1 MDMAKPKIRFKGY
14 TDDWEQRKLGKLV
27 DRVTRKNQDLVSELP
42 LTISAQYG
50 LIDQN
55 EFFDKRVASKDVS
68 GYYLIENGEFAYNKS
83 TSTDAPWGAV
93 KRLDRYENGVLSTLY
108 IVFGIKENNPVDS
121 DFLVSYYS
129 TNLWHKGIHEIA
141 AEGARNHGLLN
152 IAPADFFETEL
163 TMPQDI
169 EEQKKI
175 GKYFEELERLITLHQ
190 RKCEE
195 TKKLKKYM
203 LQKMFPQNGQTV
215 PEIRFAGF
223 TDAWEQRKLGD
234 LVGIYDGVH
243 QTPDYQDS
251 GIMFLSVEN
260 IATLKSEKYISE
272 EAFERDYNV
281 YPEKGDILMTRI
293 GDVGTTNVVETA
305 EKVAFYV
312 SLALLK
318 PNGID
323 SYFLSNAM
331 KTNDFQKGLRERTL
345 VTAIPQKIN
354 KDEIGKINIFITN
367 NDEEQKKIGAYFS
380 SLDHLI
386 TLHQRK
392 NIYFYEKVT
401 LVWEQRKLG
410 EVFKEYSE
418 KGHTELPTLT
428 IIQGGGTVKREDS
441 DRNLMYDETNL
452 SNYKMVR
459 KDDFI
464 VHLRSFEGG
473 LEKASLDGIISP
485 AYHTFHSDEADSRFY
500 YPYFR
505 SFEFIKHKLVPH
517 VYGIR
522 DGRSIDIEGMK
533 SIEIPY
539 TSLSEQRKIG
549 DYLELLDH
557 LITLHQCKCHLLLKL
572 LHNDWEQRKFGD
584 LGSVAM
590 CKRIFKEQTS
600 TDGDIP
606 FYKIG
611 TFGAEPDA
619 FISRELFEEYRG
631 KFQYP
636 NIGDMLISASGTIGR
651 TVEYKGEEAYFQ
663 DSNIVWFKHDDRV
676 DNSFL
681 KCIYEIVKWSG
692 IEGSTIKRL
701 YNDNFL
707 KTEFSMP
714 KVAEQQQI
722 GMYFQSLDHLITLHQ
737 HKCEQLQS
745 MKKFMLQ
752 NMFV

>member
-1 MDMAKPKIRFKGY
+1 M
-14 TDDWEQRKLGKLV
+14 GKLV

-190 RKCEE
+190 RK
-195 TKKLKKYM
+195 
-203 LQKMFPQNGQTV
+203 
-215 PEIRFAGF
+215 
-223 TDAWEQRKLGD
+223 
-234 LVGIYDGVH
+234 
-243 QTPDYQDS
+243 
-251 GIMFLSVEN
+251 
-260 IATLKSEKYISE
+260 
-272 EAFERDYNV
+272 
-281 YPEKGDILMTRI
+281 
-293 GDVGTTNVVETA
+293 
-305 EKVAFYV
+305 
-312 SLALLK
+312 
-318 PNGID
+318 
-323 SYFLSNAM
+323 
-331 KTNDFQKGLRERTL
+331 
-345 VTAIPQKIN
+345 
-354 KDEIGKINIFITN
+354 
-367 NDEEQKKIGAYFS
+367 
-380 SLDHLI
+380 
-386 TLHQRK
+386 

-401 LVWEQRKLG
+401 LV
-410 EVFKEYSE
+410 
-418 KGHTELPTLT
+418 
-428 IIQGGGTVKREDS
+428 
-441 DRNLMYDETNL
+441 
-452 SNYKMVR
+452 
-459 KDDFI
+459 
-464 VHLRSFEGG
+464 
-473 LEKASLDGIISP
+473 
-485 AYHTFHSDEADSRFY
+485 
-500 YPYFR
+500 
-505 SFEFIKHKLVPH
+505 
-517 VYGIR
+517 
-522 DGRSIDIEGMK
+522 
-533 SIEIPY
+533 
-539 TSLSEQRKIG
+539 
-549 DYLELLDH
+549 
-557 LITLHQCKCHLLLKL
+557 
-572 LHNDWEQRKFGD
+572 WEQRKFGD

-737 HKCEQLQS
+737 CKCHLLLKLLHNDWEQRKLGEIASSFEYGLNAAAKEYDGENKYIRITDIDDNTHEFLTYNLTSPDIDLTDVENYKLAEGDILFARTGASVGKSYIYRDSDGLVYYAGFLIRARIREEYDAEFVFQS
-745 MKKFMLQ
+745 TLTDKYNKYIAVTSQRSGQPGVNAQEYSEFEIRVPEKEEQTKIGTYFHNLDHLITLHHRKYIYILKSP
-752 NMFV
+752 

>member
-1 MDMAKPKIRFKGY
+1 M
-14 TDDWEQRKLGKLV
+14 
-27 DRVTRKNQDLVSELP
+27 
-42 LTISAQYG
+42 
-50 LIDQN
+50 
-55 EFFDKRVASKDVS
+55 
-68 GYYLIENGEFAYNKS
+68 
-83 TSTDAPWGAV
+83 
-93 KRLDRYENGVLSTLY
+93 
-108 IVFGIKENNPVDS
+108 
-121 DFLVSYYS
+121 
-129 TNLWHKGIHEIA
+129 
-141 AEGARNHGLLN
+141 
-152 IAPADFFETEL
+152 
-163 TMPQDI
+163 
-169 EEQKKI
+169 
-175 GKYFEELERLITLHQ
+175 
-190 RKCEE
+190 
-195 TKKLKKYM
+195 
-203 LQKMFPQNGQTV
+203 
-215 PEIRFAGF
+215 
-223 TDAWEQRKLGD
+223 
-234 LVGIYDGVH
+234 VGIYDGVH

-557 LITLHQCKCHLLLKL
+557 LITLHQRKCEETKKLKKYMLQKMFPQNGQTVPEIRFAGFTDAWEQRKLGKLVDRVTRKNQDLVSELPLTISAQYGLIDQNEFFDKRVASKDVSGYYLIENGEFAYNKSTSTDAPWGAVKRLDRYENGVLSTLYIVFGIKENNPVDSDFLVSYYSTNLWHKGIHEIAAEGARNHGLLNIAPADFFETELTMPQDIEEQKKIGKYFEELERLITLHQCKCHLLLKL
-572 LHNDWEQRKFGD
+572 LHNDWEQRKLGEIASSFEYGLNAAAKEYDGENKYIRITDIDDNTHEFLTYNLTSPDIDLTDVENYKLAEGD
-584 LGSVAM
+584 ILFARTGASVGKSYIYRDSDGLVYYAGFLIRA
-590 CKRIFKEQTS
+590 RIREEYDAEFVFQSMLTDKYNKYIAVTSQRSGQPGVNAQEYSEFEIRVPEKEEQT
-600 TDGDIP
+600 
-606 FYKIG
+606 KIG
-611 TFGAEPDA
+611 T
-619 FISRELFEEYRG
+619 
-631 KFQYP
+631 
-636 NIGDMLISASGTIGR
+636 
-651 TVEYKGEEAYFQ
+651 YFH
-663 DSNIVWFKHDDRV
+663 N
-676 DNSFL
+676 
-681 KCIYEIVKWSG
+681 
-692 IEGSTIKRL
+692 
-701 YNDNFL
+701 
-707 KTEFSMP
+707 
-714 KVAEQQQI
+714 
-722 GMYFQSLDHLITLHQ
+722 LDHLITLH
-737 HKCEQLQS
+737 HRKYIYILKS
-745 MKKFMLQ
+745 P
-752 NMFV
+752 